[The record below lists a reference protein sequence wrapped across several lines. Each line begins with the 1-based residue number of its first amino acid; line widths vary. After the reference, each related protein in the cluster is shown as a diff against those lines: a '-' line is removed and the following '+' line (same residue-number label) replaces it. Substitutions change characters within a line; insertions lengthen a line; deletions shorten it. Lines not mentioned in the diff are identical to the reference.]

1 MAQRDAAMSPRC
13 LRVLVADV
21 HDIVRTG
28 VRAVVQAQPGWEMC
42 GETAF
47 GQCALDLAQEA
58 RPQVVVMGLSLLGMS
73 GIVAA
78 RKLRE
83 VSDAEVLFLSM
94 FDDAASVSSALA
106 AGARGY
112 VLKSDGLDKLVSA
125 VAAAAAHRT
134 YFSPAIARSLLA
146 MPPAG
151 ADDAGLGRLTARE
164 MEVAQLIA
172 DGLSNKEIA
181 RRLDIAAKTVESHR
195 AAAMRKAGVQT
206 GAQLVRF
213 AIKHH
218 LVAA

>member
-1 MAQRDAAMSPRC
+1 

-21 HDIVRTG
+21 HEIVRTG
-28 VRAVVQAQPGWEMC
+28 VRAVVQARPGWEVC
-42 GETAF
+42 AETAF
-47 GQCALDLAQEA
+47 GQCALDLAQEVH
-58 RPQVVVMGLSLLGMS
+58 PHVVVLGMSLLGMC
-73 GIVAA
+73 GLVAA

-83 VSDAEVLFLSM
+83 VSDAEIVFLSM
-94 FDDAASVSSALA
+94 FDDADSVAGALA

-125 VAAAAAHRT
+125 IAAAAAHRP
-134 YFSPAIARSLLA
+134 YFSSGIPRSMLEIAPSG
-146 MPPAG
+146 P
-151 ADDAGLGRLTARE
+151 DDTGVGRFTARE

-172 DGLSNKEIA
+172 DGLSNKAIA